1 MLRNIKIKLTEG
13 GVVMYVE
20 VEKIQK
26 AKEIM
31 HKVASGVNP
40 LSGEQI
46 LNDGLLKDAEMVR
59 CFCFVS
65 DVLDNIAKGNYKN
78 RGNALGFVITS
89 EQKNKIVLPE
99 GKIGVNGFS
108 KCVNLCINQ
117 AESKRLTGVELNKR
131 LKKLGILAEE
141 STEGGKTRTITNE
154 KSVQFGFEMIKK
166 SFNGVEYDMVLI
178 NDIGKKYLLE
188 NLEIIMAVEL

>member
-1 MLRNIKIKLTEG
+1 
-13 GVVMYVE
+13 MYIE
-20 VEKIQK
+20 VEKIEK

-46 LNDGLLKDAEMVR
+46 LNVGLLKDAEIVR

-78 RGNALGFVITS
+78 RTIALGFVITP

-99 GKIGVNGFS
+99 EKIGVTGFS

-117 AESKRLTGVELNKR
+117 MESKRLTGVELNKR
-131 LKKLGILAEE
+131 LKKMGILAED
-141 STEGGKTRTITNE
+141 STEAGKTRTITNE
-154 KSVQFGFEMIKK
+154 KSIQFGFEMVKK
-166 SFNGVEYDMVLI
+166 NFNGLEYDMVLI
-178 NDIGKKYLLE
+178 NDNGKRYLLE
-188 NLEIIMAVEL
+188 NLETIMSIEL

>member
-1 MLRNIKIKLTEG
+1 
-13 GVVMYVE
+13 MYIE

-31 HKVASGVNP
+31 HKVASGINP

-65 DVLDNIAKGNYKN
+65 DVLNDIAKGNYKS
-78 RGNALGFVITS
+78 RSNALKFAITP
-89 EQKNKIVLPE
+89 EQKKEIVLPE
-99 GKIGVNGFS
+99 GRIGVSGFS

-117 AESKRLTGVELNKR
+117 VESKRLTGVELNKR
-131 LKKLGILAEE
+131 LKKLGVLAEG
-141 STEGGKTRTITNE
+141 STEDGKTRTITNE
-154 KSVQFGFEMIKK
+154 KSIQFGFEMVKK
-166 SFNGVEYDMVLI
+166 KFNGVEYDMVLI
-178 NDIGKKYLLE
+178 NDSGKKYLLE